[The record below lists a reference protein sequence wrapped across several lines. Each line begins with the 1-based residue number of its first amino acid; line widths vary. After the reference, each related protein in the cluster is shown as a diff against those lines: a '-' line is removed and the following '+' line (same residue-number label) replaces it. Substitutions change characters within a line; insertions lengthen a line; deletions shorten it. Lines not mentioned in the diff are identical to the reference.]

1 MQNSNGY
8 IGMLCPEIQ
17 KIILENMTLPDLV
30 EFAKTRVKNKE
41 GITEHIAKRRD
52 KLFATFVHD
61 VNAFISVLDRT
72 GTIVSGSSALT
83 LVQAEAGAIMM
94 GDMDVYATEMFEE
107 EVMKYFKEKEGYL
120 SIQDVVRKNQYDS
133 SAISKIHKLMKGDK
147 KIDLI
152 ITDWTSAIAPI
163 LQFHSTAVM
172 NYITAQSVVCLYPR
186 WTSAKMSF
194 INPRLYLEGKTNLRT
209 VEVLIKYIDRGF
221 KISADPFRLGDHD
234 CEEGE
239 KGVKKIGYCPH
250 KMRSTVDNDV
260 LRWDFGATQTLGDT
274 TITCEDTRIVI
285 WCLGGQE
292 CRDEN
297 KEVTISYMIVSA

>member
-30 EFAKTRVKNKE
+30 EFAKTRVENKE

-107 EVMKYFKEKEGYL
+107 EVMKYFKDKEGYL

-186 WTSAKMSF
+186 WTSS
-194 INPRLYLEGKTNLRT
+194 NSR
-209 VEVLIKYIDRGF
+209 
-221 KISADPFRLGDHD
+221 S
-234 CEEGE
+234 
-239 KGVKKIGYCPH
+239 PH
-250 KMRSTVDNDV
+250 QIYRP
-260 LRWDFGATQTLGDT
+260 W
-274 TITCEDTRIVI
+274 I
-285 WCLGGQE
+285 
-292 CRDEN
+292 
-297 KEVTISYMIVSA
+297 